1 MIDVGK
7 VTEYNKQYREYKDR
21 ANKLKVEIDIH
32 KKNLDELCVQLSS
45 ELGKEVNIGNIEQIA
60 NEMQSQI
67 EEMLKNGNEILERI
81 KREESRITETTM
93 DDVRTEV
100 NKYVNDIAEENK
112 IRVDVQPV
120 NNTGIPQMNTM
131 QGMGVQQMNMG
142 VQQMNTGVPQMNM
155 GVQQT
160 NMGVQQTNNVAQF
173 QGMNPPQGQQMNTG
187 IPQMQNTQQ
196 VQNVQAMQNMR
207 MGKMVTMSPSAI
219 NQFMTQSA
227 EESDI
232 NDFV

>member
-142 VQQMNTGVPQMNM
+142 VQQMN
-155 GVQQT
+155 
-160 NMGVQQTNNVAQF
+160 MGVQQTNNVAQF

>member
-120 NNTGIPQMNTM
+120 NNTGIPQM
-131 QGMGVQQMNMG
+131 
-142 VQQMNTGVPQMNM
+142 
-155 GVQQT
+155 
-160 NMGVQQTNNVAQF
+160 
-173 QGMNPPQGQQMNTG
+173 
-187 IPQMQNTQQ
+187 QNTQQ